1 MINNGS
7 ITKVRGYALIVLLN
21 NSLKNINAGRTKL
34 AILDLTAFNALIKTY
49 NKNKQISTNQANA
62 LINAANAIIA
72 QLRGTKSDEAAP
84 ASDYTEEITKQD
96 IVSESKLG
104 IIYPNPF
111 SESVVINYKIGGS
124 DPVTGKVLIRIFDL
138 NGRLVTTLVNM
149 TMQSGHYTVTWSGKD
164 DSGVQAPHGTYFVHF
179 MTGIT
184 DEVREIMLIK

>member
-7 ITKVRGYALIVLLN
+7 ITKLRGYALIVLLN
-21 NSLKNINAGRTKL
+21 NSIKNINAGRTKL

-72 QLRGTKSDEAAP
+72 QLKGTKSDEAAP
-84 ASDYTEEITKQD
+84 APDYTEEITKQD

-111 SESVVINYKIGGS
+111 SESVVINYEVGAI
-124 DPVTGKVLIRIFDL
+124 DPATGKVLIRIFDL

-149 TMQSGHYTVTWSGKD
+149 TMQSGYYTVSWSGKD
-164 DSGVQAPHGTYFVHF
+164 NNGEQASHGTYFIHF
-179 MTGIT
+179 KAGVTE
-184 DEVREIMLIK
+184 EVKEVVLVK